1 MLLGNSMSK
10 ALALML
16 ITAFAVSSFVMAGSV
31 FAQSTSK
38 PSVPEFTVK
47 YVDNS
52 YYVPPTTTTDP
63 YTGETVTQG
72 GFYGKGKPE
81 IEITIKNQP
90 FTGLHYQ
97 VRTKGHFS
105 QDWSIVEYWIKE
117 AYNPPDPYP
126 EQDYTAEYTILK
138 FGSLVSQNIPSR
150 GQIDIQVQALI
161 GHDTIRGDPAHSALY
176 NMYYPIYDF
185 SGESSGWSDT
195 QTLTIGHGL
204 QQLILLGAA
213 IATVVIGACLVLVYF
228 IKRKQPKVRTLV

>member
-195 QTLTIGHGL
+195 QTLTIGYGL
-204 QQLILLGAA
+204 EQVLLIGAA
-213 IATVVIGACLVLVYF
+213 IATVVIGACFILVYL
-228 IKRKQPKVRTLV
+228 IKRK